1 MRDNSQPQCSQRSST
16 YRISSTVAYLA
27 GVGRRIFENE
37 HEPPKL
43 DVYQEL
49 EKDQAARIIR
59 NLNMLRTAIEQNYTK
74 ILYESINEQI

>member
-49 EKDQAARIIR
+49 EKEDR
-59 NLNMLRTAIEQNYTK
+59 K
-74 ILYESINEQI
+74 SVV